1 MFAKGLL
8 YFHTVRYLKPK
19 QIYAR
24 LTKGWLEPKPPNFTS
39 LAVRFAGQV
48 LVRGPAKPQSVL
60 AENSFRF
67 LNFTDTLGF
76 EGNWQEIGN
85 SDLWRYHLHY
95 FDDLAQ
101 LMHMKYHLHQSFIAR
116 WMAKTRWAVCQLG
129 THIQHHSGL

>member
-1 MFAKGLL
+1 MFAKWLL

-24 LTKGWLEPKPPNFTS
+24 LTKGWLASKPPYFTS

-60 AENSFRF
+60 AENSFQF
-67 LNFTDTLGF
+67 LNFTDTLDV

-95 FDDLAQ
+95 FDDLNADNA
-101 LMHMKYHLHQSFIAR
+101 HERY
-116 WMAKTRWAVCQLG
+116 
-129 THIQHHSGL
+129 QHAGNVLSL